1 MYSKNIS
8 KFKRQHQTQG
18 TTTSMSDLEHRR
30 TQPTETNPDIAHTT
44 EELKSNYARPSV
56 LPPEANKDKTRRIGH
71 LPLMAGGAAVAIAA
85 VAGGYFATRGGEKQ
99 STDPIDTEP
108 SVSAPAVPG
117 ETEVS
122 SPEVE
127 GDLSKYGIEAEKYQ
141 TFEDVVTAFYQKSSE
156 YQASAKTY
164 DEQGN
169 SKYLEA
175 LFGTNWETNP
185 ELSEYVGDLRD
196 SSVIVSTNHF
206 ATGENGDTEYERTL
220 EITGIEDV
228 KESADQ
234 VAGVVFFHETDNI
247 MDTVLAMN
255 ADHNLDSYGQFHLTF
270 DNVDGVWQV
279 TELDNVNNN

>member
-1 MYSKNIS
+1 
-8 KFKRQHQTQG
+8 
-18 TTTSMSDLEHRR
+18 MSDLEHRR
-30 TQPTETNPDIAHTT
+30 TQPTEINPDVAHTT
-44 EELKSNYARPSV
+44 EELKANYARPSV

-71 LPLMAGGAAVAIAA
+71 FPLLIGVGAAGLAATIGLYIANQ
-85 VAGGYFATRGGEKQ
+85 GDGDPTSGRPTE
-99 STDPIDTEP
+99 ST
-108 SVSAPAVPG
+108 SALPNN
-117 ETEVS
+117 TNT
-122 SPEVE
+122 PEVQNE
-127 GDLSKYGIEAEKYQ
+127 VSKYGIDIASYH
-141 TFEDVVTAFYQKSSE
+141 TFEDVVRAFYQKSGE

-169 SKYLEA
+169 PKYLEA
-175 LFGTNWETNP
+175 LFGADWETNP

-270 DNVDGVWQV
+270 DNVDGAWQV

>member
-1 MYSKNIS
+1 MDYTEDEKALASSIQARNRRFGHAPLIALA
-8 KFKRQHQTQG
+8 G
-18 TTTSMSDLEHRR
+18 T
-30 TQPTETNPDIAHTT
+30 
-44 EELKSNYARPSV
+44 
-56 LPPEANKDKTRRIGH
+56 
-71 LPLMAGGAAVAIAA
+71 
-85 VAGGYFATRGGEKQ
+85 VAGAVIGGGVYLANRGGDDSDPTSGR
-99 STDPIDTEP
+99 STEST
-108 SVSAPAVPG
+108 SALPNN
-117 ETEVS
+117 TNT
-122 SPEVE
+122 PEVQNE
-127 GDLSKYGIEAEKYQ
+127 VSKYGIDVASYH
-141 TFEDVVTAFYQKSSE
+141 TFEDVVRAFYEKSGE

-169 SKYLEA
+169 PKYLEA